1 MLLSDAAVSYG
12 GEDVMAGASACARV
26 ADRDRTVRTMIQ
38 EADTGVLVKPD
49 EYKFFDIKRQ

>member
-1 MLLSDAAVSYG
+1 MLLSDAVVSYG

-38 EADTGVLVKPD
+38 EVETGVLERPY
-49 EYKFFDIKRQ
+49 ENKFFDIKRQ